1 MSLPEEDSCLRT
13 HFANLR
19 EEDRSSAPPFGR
31 TAAAAAFSRR
41 NSSLRMALAA
51 MSALAIAV
59 MLAVRTHRSTDTV
72 PRELAAWSSPTA
84 FLLETPGRQLL
95 NQTPRLGEPLIHS
108 LPATPGWT
116 QMKPII
122 LTLLL
127 FSFLAAQQPPEDPLR
142 DVLFPPEVV
151 MQHQQAVG
159 LSDEQKNNLKVEVR
173 QAQLKF
179 TELQWTLQDE
189 MERLVSLV
197 KQSKVDEKQAAS
209 QLDKVLAAEH
219 EIKRAQLMLLIR
231 IKNNLT
237 AGQQTQLRELI
248 EKSKVK

>member
-1 MSLPEEDSCLRT
+1 
-13 HFANLR
+13 
-19 EEDRSSAPPFGR
+19 
-31 TAAAAAFSRR
+31 
-41 NSSLRMALAA
+41 
-51 MSALAIAV
+51 
-59 MLAVRTHRSTDTV
+59 
-72 PRELAAWSSPTA
+72 
-84 FLLETPGRQLL
+84 
-95 NQTPRLGEPLIHS
+95 
-108 LPATPGWT
+108 
-116 QMKPII
+116 MKPMI

-127 FSFLAAQQPPEDPLR
+127 FCLLAAQQPSEDPLR
-142 DVLFPPEVV
+142 DVLFPPEAV

-189 MERLVSLV
+189 LERLVSLL

-237 AGQQTQLRELI
+237 SAQQTQLRELV
-248 EKSKVK
+248 EKSKVR